1 MLLKSCSALAARRE
15 TFYHTHG
22 AAQGQQV
29 PHILNNTMTFKQIL
43 DQLPDSTTL
52 IFKWVERCEVGS
64 DLDEELLDMEIGDSG
79 IAEEL
84 AILAADP
91 ALTSIGPSQD
101 ARAAGLL
108 EGYNRGDYEFAEY
121 MADVIERNW
130 REFKWIEYDVKALN
144 RAKLHLEMR
153 ANIKMSAQ
161 QYKKIN
167 PYNLIGW
174 LVSYDAEDGPIVDE
188 EFDETGL

>member
-1 MLLKSCSALAARRE
+1 
-15 TFYHTHG
+15 
-22 AAQGQQV
+22 
-29 PHILNNTMTFKQIL
+29 MTFKQIL

-52 IFKWVERCEVGS
+52 VFKWIERCEVGS
-64 DLDEELLDMEIGDSG
+64 NLDEELLDMEVGDSG

-91 ALTSIGPSQD
+91 ALTSTGPSQD
-101 ARAAGLL
+101 ARTAGLL

-130 REFKWIEYDVKALN
+130 REFRWIEYDVKALS

-167 PYNLIGW
+167 PYNLVGW
-174 LVSYDAEDGPIVDE
+174 LVSYETEDGPIVDE
-188 EFDETGL
+188 EFDERGL